1 MCQCSYHSK
10 NSKKSCTS
18 GSCLVVVM
26 VAEYRGEHVRRSV
39 ADMRETKYR
48 SEGKDCYLFKIS
60 EEVVKIIMQLFIA
73 LGCQA
78 DLAYYLHMQKMI
90 MLLIKILTPNLTCHM
105 QCMPN
110 CYARIMSMGAEE
122 SRIVLIAKTHVS
134 AGEELTYVLLRSIN
148 GLLV

>member
-1 MCQCSYHSK
+1 MNYSSRSWLVIVTFLDSGNHRKFLSNEDRKAISYLLLS
-10 NSKKSCTS
+10 NSQGGRLRKRAARK
-18 GSCLVVVM
+18 
-26 VAEYRGEHVRRSV
+26 VASMYSVSNSSIRRIWQKTKDYEYH
-39 ADMRETKYR
+39 AYR
-48 SEGKDCYLFKIS
+48 
-60 EEVVKIIMQLFIA
+60 
-73 LGCQA
+73 
-78 DLAYYLHMQKMI
+78 MI

-134 AGEELTYVLLRSIN
+134 AGEYVLFILLRSID